1 MRHRFSKIKLGACA
15 DPSLGEPPAD
25 SRARS
30 LSTDDLQTSK
40 RLRRARAGHDED
52 DEDDEEADED
62 EDDEDDS
69 DAELLAQVKKLD
81 TRPPPTPARA
91 SRRQNL
97 NRVEDDSEF
106 DELLSEEEV
115 FPSHGTRAQ
124 AVRSRRTQHAK
135 VVPNVPSQKTRS
147 AKGKGK
153 ARETAPRRRS

>member
-1 MRHRFSKIKLGACA
+1 MLSANPPTTSSERARRTRAICRKSRGTCARMGGPEVVRHRFSKIKLGACA

-30 LSTDDLQTSK
+30 LSADDLQTSK

-52 DEDDEEADED
+52 DEDED

-91 SRRQNL
+91 SR
-97 NRVEDDSEF
+97 
-106 DELLSEEEV
+106 
-115 FPSHGTRAQ
+115 
-124 AVRSRRTQHAK
+124 
-135 VVPNVPSQKTRS
+135 
-147 AKGKGK
+147 
-153 ARETAPRRRS
+153 